1 MRPTCKEIASKI
13 SSAVSQRNLFST
25 VSPLLLSGDTSLLSA
40 TSVAAAELSSLPG
53 PPPPPPNFCLFPSL
67 PFFLICPL
75 REKDKKLLLLPSC
88 GLQLVSGSSRVFSP

>member
-53 PPPPPPNFCLFPSL
+53 PPPPPPQLLPLSL
-67 PFFLICPL
+67 PP
-75 REKDKKLLLLPSC
+75 LLPN
-88 GLQLVSGSSRVFSP
+88 LSP